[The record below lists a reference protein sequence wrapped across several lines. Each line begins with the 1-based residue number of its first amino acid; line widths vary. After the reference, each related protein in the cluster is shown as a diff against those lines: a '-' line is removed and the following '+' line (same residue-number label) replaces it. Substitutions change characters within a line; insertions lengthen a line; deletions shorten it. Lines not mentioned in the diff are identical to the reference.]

1 MIIHTSNHREPIS
14 AFFSFVLFL
23 SMLSVMIFSAG
34 VSAGSDT
41 FYPDTGYTHVII
53 SSGGPASGADIS
65 PYITSLDIKNLSL
78 IYEFESYS
86 MYEADVPTHLIN
98 SINQIPSVIDVVRDI
113 SVHNCTSMY
122 NNSSSDDPARS
133 RQWYLDTI
141 DFEYYG
147 NDDTYPSGKDTVVAI
162 IDSGT
167 DYNHPDLIDNL
178 WINNSEAD
186 GEQGVDD
193 DNNGYTDD
201 IYGYDFYNDDP
212 YPMDDSSDSHGT
224 HVAGIVGMTAGNSSG
239 GTGVAYNT
247 RLMLLKA
254 SDASGN
260 FGISKVI
267 KALSYAVN
275 NGADVIN
282 LSFGAPMSSSPTRD
296 KLEAAISDAS
306 KHCAVFAAAGN
317 KSLVTSDAAGHGF
330 TAPAGDYYPAAF
342 NNVTGVMSSDSSNN
356 LSGFS
361 NWSYSSGADAI
372 YGLIAPGE
380 YIYSTARNN
389 TYAYNSG
396 TSMSTPIVS
405 GIAASLISSFKAL
418 GRSYDS
424 SFIRHI
430 IEKASTHYVDYTASD
445 MSIHRFTLANLK
457 DTLDY
462 EPIPELTISNIELHN
477 QSTGASLTDVPPSSG
492 NILSFSFNVYNDM
505 AAASGLSFR
514 ISPSDT
520 YTAGCISTGDTIYET
535 GTLEHG
541 STIVINGSSTDSL
554 SFTINEHY
562 ANTRQPLSFNIIA
575 MCSNEW
581 NTDDNNTYT
590 FSTHY
595 SYTYPGVSPTMM
607 PSETPAYSG
616 TPVPSDT
623 PMPSYV
629 PAHSYS
635 PAPSHSPASSY
646 SPAPSHTPAS
656 SYSPA
661 PSHTPASS
669 YSPAPSHTPASSY
682 SPAPSHTP
690 LPSDTSFPSCTD
702 TAPAPHPVQ
711 TPYDISSIVPVHSGN
726 VSTPQ
731 NHDAKYQK
739 IYSKIRPKLLRKT
752 LYYNSSRKKYI
763 KIIFKN
769 SIKKYKRKFSYNRK
783 YLKIT
788 SHKSYA
794 LVKAVCRKNKKT
806 QLIIILTDN
815 ITGKKYRYRFTL
827 NIRRR

>member
-1 MIIHTSNHREPIS
+1 
-14 AFFSFVLFL
+14 
-23 SMLSVMIFSAG
+23 
-34 VSAGSDT
+34 
-41 FYPDTGYTHVII
+41 
-53 SSGGPASGADIS
+53 
-65 PYITSLDIKNLSL
+65 
-78 IYEFESYS
+78 
-86 MYEADVPTHLIN
+86 
-98 SINQIPSVIDVVRDI
+98 
-113 SVHNCTSMY
+113 
-122 NNSSSDDPARS
+122 
-133 RQWYLDTI
+133 
-141 DFEYYG
+141 
-147 NDDTYPSGKDTVVAI
+147 
-162 IDSGT
+162 
-167 DYNHPDLIDNL
+167 
-178 WINNSEAD
+178 
-186 GEQGVDD
+186 
-193 DNNGYTDD
+193 
-201 IYGYDFYNDDP
+201 
-212 YPMDDSSDSHGT
+212 
-224 HVAGIVGMTAGNSSG
+224 
-239 GTGVAYNT
+239 
-247 RLMLLKA
+247 
-254 SDASGN
+254 
-260 FGISKVI
+260 
-267 KALSYAVN
+267 
-275 NGADVIN
+275 
-282 LSFGAPMSSSPTRD
+282 
-296 KLEAAISDAS
+296 
-306 KHCAVFAAAGN
+306 
-317 KSLVTSDAAGHGF
+317 
-330 TAPAGDYYPAAF
+330 
-342 NNVTGVMSSDSSNN
+342 
-356 LSGFS
+356 
-361 NWSYSSGADAI
+361 
-372 YGLIAPGE
+372 
-380 YIYSTARNN
+380 
-389 TYAYNSG
+389 
-396 TSMSTPIVS
+396 MSTPIVS

-505 AAASGLSFR
+505 AAASGLSFK

-520 YTAGCISTGDTIYET
+520 YTAGCISIGDTIYET
-535 GTLEHG
+535 GTLEYG

-562 ANTRQPLSFNIIA
+562 FNTRQPLSFNIIA
-575 MCSNEW
+575 TCSNGW
-581 NTDDNNTYT
+581 NTDNYNTYT

-595 SYTYPGVSPTMM
+595 SYTYPGISPTMM
-607 PSETPAYSG
+607 PSETPSYSC

-623 PMPSYV
+623 PLHSYV
-629 PAHSYS
+629 PA
-635 PAPSHSPASSY
+635 PSHTPASSY
-646 SPAPSHTPAS
+646 SPVPSHTPAS

-669 YSPAPSHTPASSY
+669 YSPVPSHTPASSY
-682 SPAPSHTP
+682 SPVPSHTPASSHSRAPSHTPLPSHSPALLHTP
-690 LPSDTSFPSCTD
+690 LPSDTSFPSCTA
-702 TAPAPHPVQ
+702 TAPASHPVQ

-731 NHDAKYQK
+731 YHDAKYQK
-739 IYSKIRPKLLRKT
+739 KYSKIRPKLLRKT
-752 LYYNSSRKKYI
+752 LYYNSPRKKYI

>member
-1 MIIHTSNHREPIS
+1 
-14 AFFSFVLFL
+14 
-23 SMLSVMIFSAG
+23 
-34 VSAGSDT
+34 
-41 FYPDTGYTHVII
+41 
-53 SSGGPASGADIS
+53 
-65 PYITSLDIKNLSL
+65 
-78 IYEFESYS
+78 
-86 MYEADVPTHLIN
+86 
-98 SINQIPSVIDVVRDI
+98 
-113 SVHNCTSMY
+113 
-122 NNSSSDDPARS
+122 
-133 RQWYLDTI
+133 
-141 DFEYYG
+141 
-147 NDDTYPSGKDTVVAI
+147 
-162 IDSGT
+162 
-167 DYNHPDLIDNL
+167 
-178 WINNSEAD
+178 
-186 GEQGVDD
+186 
-193 DNNGYTDD
+193 
-201 IYGYDFYNDDP
+201 
-212 YPMDDSSDSHGT
+212 
-224 HVAGIVGMTAGNSSG
+224 
-239 GTGVAYNT
+239 
-247 RLMLLKA
+247 
-254 SDASGN
+254 
-260 FGISKVI
+260 
-267 KALSYAVN
+267 
-275 NGADVIN
+275 
-282 LSFGAPMSSSPTRD
+282 
-296 KLEAAISDAS
+296 
-306 KHCAVFAAAGN
+306 
-317 KSLVTSDAAGHGF
+317 
-330 TAPAGDYYPAAF
+330 
-342 NNVTGVMSSDSSNN
+342 
-356 LSGFS
+356 
-361 NWSYSSGADAI
+361 
-372 YGLIAPGE
+372 
-380 YIYSTARNN
+380 
-389 TYAYNSG
+389 
-396 TSMSTPIVS
+396 MSTPIVS

-505 AAASGLSFR
+505 AAASGLSFK

-520 YTAGCISTGDTIYET
+520 YTAGCISTGDTLYET
-535 GTLEHG
+535 GTLEYG

-562 ANTRQPLSFNIIA
+562 FNTRQPLSFNIIA
-575 MCSNEW
+575 MCSNGW

-595 SYTYPGVSPTMM
+595 SYTYPGISPTMM
-607 PSETPAYSG
+607 PSETPSYSC

-623 PMPSYV
+623 PLYSYV
-629 PAHSYS
+629 
-635 PAPSHSPASSY
+635 
-646 SPAPSHTPAS
+646 PAPSHTPAS
-656 SYSPA
+656 SHSPIPSHTPLSSHSPA
-661 PSHTPASS
+661 PSHTPL
-669 YSPAPSHTPASSY
+669 PSH

-690 LPSDTSFPSCTD
+690 LPSDTSFPSYTA
-702 TAPAPHPVQ
+702 TAPASHPVQ

-731 NHDAKYQK
+731 YHDAKYQK
-739 IYSKIRPKLLRKT
+739 KYSKIRPKLLRKT

-769 SIKKYKRKFSYNRK
+769 SIKKYKRKYSYNRK